1 MPPVAHGPFFSTRQ
15 KKLLVPPLQRG
26 RLGESLNAHQRR
38 QEMSR
43 ILLEN
48 EALLKRL
55 QNRQSNYN
63 VWSWEN
69 ERKQ

>member
-1 MPPVAHGPFFSTRQ
+1 MSPTNAPQPFFSQRQ
-15 KKLLVPPLQRG
+15 K
-26 RLGESLNAHQRR
+26 RLGGGNHDSLNVVARNK
-38 QEMSR
+38 EINR
-43 ILLEN
+43 ILNEN
-48 EALLKRL
+48 EAMLKRL